1 MAGLD
6 KIIKEIADEASA
18 EAKSVLDNAKAQ
30 ADDILEAARNEA
42 EALHEKS
49 DLAAKQHRNEIEQS
63 RNSALALQK
72 RQRLLETK
80 QSLLND
86 TLEKAREELYA
97 LPADLY
103 FTLLLKLAVQVVEEG
118 EGEMMLCEKDAQRL
132 PPDFEAKLAAVLPK
146 GSTIHISKEIR
157 PVDGGFVL
165 KYGDVEANCSF
176 AAIFDARREEFADI
190 ISPILFGIA
199 Q

>member
-1 MAGLD
+1 MTGLD

-18 EAKSVLDNAKAQ
+18 ESKSTLDNAKA
-30 ADDILEAARNEA
+30 EA
-42 EALHEKS
+42 EAILADAKSKADSLREKS
-49 DLAAKQHRNEIEQS
+49 DLEAKQHRSEIEKS

-80 QSLLND
+80 QELLSE
-86 TLEKAREELYA
+86 TLEKVRNELYA
-97 LPADLY
+97 LPPKEY
-103 FTLLLKLAVQVVEEG
+103 FAMLVRLAAQSAEEG
-118 EGEMMLCEKDAQRL
+118 EGEMMLCEKDNARL
-132 PPDFEAKLAAVLPK
+132 PQDFEAELSAALPK
-146 GSTIHISKEIR
+146 GSAIRLSKETR

-190 ISPILFGIA
+190 ISPILFGNA
-199 Q
+199 

>member
-18 EAKSVLDNAKAQ
+18 EAKSTLDNARSE
-30 ADDILEAARNEA
+30 ADGVLADARSEADAIR
-42 EALHEKS
+42 EKS
-49 DLAAKQHRNEIEQS
+49 EKAAKQHRNEMEQS

-80 QSLLND
+80 QALLSE
-86 TLEKAREELYA
+86 TLDRAREELYA
-97 LPADLY
+97 LPPELY
-103 FTLLLKLAVQVVEEG
+103 FTLLMKLAAQVAEEG
-118 EGEMMLCEKDAQRL
+118 EGEMMLCEKDTARL
-132 PPDFEAKLAAVLPK
+132 PGDFEAKLAANLPN
-146 GSTIHISKEIR
+146 GSTIRLSKETR

-190 ISPILFGIA
+190 VSPILFGNA
-199 Q
+199 